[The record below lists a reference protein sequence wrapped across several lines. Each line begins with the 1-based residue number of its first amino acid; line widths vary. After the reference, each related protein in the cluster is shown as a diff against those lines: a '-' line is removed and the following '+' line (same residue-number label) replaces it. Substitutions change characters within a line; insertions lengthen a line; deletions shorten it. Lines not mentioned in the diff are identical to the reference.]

1 MDLEMESKLKRKSR
15 KLGGANGYKK
25 LEKELALLESNL
37 YLQTN
42 MARARSFKNI

>member
-25 LEKELALLESNL
+25 LEKELALLEAIYIFKL
-37 YLQTN
+37 IWLVLEVL
-42 MARARSFKNI
+42 KNI